1 MINDIFIPG
10 GSADKTGEE
19 TTTDDN
25 TAIQSTGTPAT
36 GPMRQHPAQSP
47 SDISIT
53 CDGGIIVAPMS
64 AQAENESPKQQTTYA
79 EIIAQQDANTYPVGK
94 TTFRGGNVTY
104 SAVTGEAVAIGPSSI
119 AFDVNEKTKDGA
131 GSPATVR
138 MTSRRQAVFSPASN
152 KSTFEGDCRCTISQ
166 EQGKTLQQYIVLADK
181 LEIDL
186 AKKNP
191 GKAYDSSLS
200 VAPPDCL
207 RPKYAPGQHKK
218 NRRQTV

>member
-1 MINDIFIPG
+1 
-10 GSADKTGEE
+10 
-19 TTTDDN
+19 
-25 TAIQSTGTPAT
+25 
-36 GPMRQHPAQSP
+36 
-47 SDISIT
+47 
-53 CDGGIIVAPMS
+53 MS

-104 SAVTGEAVAIGPSSI
+104 SAATGEAVAIGPSSI
-119 AFDVNEKTKDGA
+119 AFDVNEKTKDGT

-152 KSTFEGDCRCTISQ
+152 KSTFEGDCRCTVSQ
-166 EQGKTLQQYIVLADK
+166 EQGKILQQYIVLADK

-191 GKAYDSSLS
+191 NKDIRF
-200 VAPPDCL
+200 VDQ
-207 RPKYAPGQHKK
+207 R
-218 NRRQTV
+218 